1 MDLALSRYYWH
12 IFCTMRHTIRFKS
25 KDLGIFALLILTFII
40 WSNSFLAIKVLLGR
54 MGAIDLVKLRFI
66 PVGLI
71 SLVLVLA
78 FYRREARGILRE
90 HPWRVAL
97 CGLLTVPTYNLLL
110 NSGMHYVQPS
120 AASLMI
126 ALNPLITLLLAVRFI
141 GEIMT
146 RRRLLGT
153 VITFIGLGVVV
164 LLGRVGGNGSAWIPL
179 DKLPYALL
187 VLGAPLSWAGAMV
200 IMKPVLKHHSPLAF
214 NFLSLSIGSLP
225 LLLFIDRPFLTM
237 VLDLNR
243 LEILSAAF
251 LSLACTL
258 LAFGLWNI
266 AVRHWQASNVS
277 LFVYLNPP
285 LTALFSYLFFGT
297 GITFLFFIGGSIMLS
312 GILLATLPGKKKVA
326 PPLNP
331 ID

>member
-1 MDLALSRYYWH
+1 
-12 IFCTMRHTIRFKS
+12 MRQAIRFKS
-25 KDLGIFALLILTFII
+25 KDLGIFALLIVTFLI
-40 WSNSFLAIKVLLGR
+40 WSNSFIAIKVLLGR

-71 SLVLVLA
+71 SLMLILV
-78 FYRREARGILRE
+78 FYRREARGILQD
-90 HPWRVAL
+90 HPWRVVL

-110 NSGMHYVQPS
+110 NAGMHYVQPS

-126 ALNPLITLLLAVRFI
+126 ALNPLITLLFAVRFI
-141 GEIMT
+141 GETLT

-153 VITFIGLGVVV
+153 LITFVGLGVVV
-164 LLGRVGGNGSAWIPL
+164 LLGQVGGNGSALIPL

-187 VLGAPLSWAGAMV
+187 VLGAPLSWAGATV
-200 IMKPVLKHHSPLAF
+200 IMKPVLKNHSPLAF

-225 LLLFIDRPFLTM
+225 LLIFIDQPFLTL
-237 VLDLNR
+237 VTSLNR

-258 LAFGLWNI
+258 VAFGLWNI

-285 LTALFSYLFFGT
+285 LTALFSYFFFGT

-312 GILLATLPGKKKVA
+312 GILLATLPGRKKVTL
-326 PPLNP
+326 PINP